1 MDFETREFDA
11 KSLQKTQ
18 EAWLK
23 DLDSTK
29 EISPVEVHKAIEF
42 IGEHAKYDD
51 VTKELVAYGIFEV
64 KKQVA
69 SAIMNVVVARAGRR
83 IVKLLDLNIRPLID
97 EASIAGKLDDS
108 TAVAQIYVQAIIG
121 TLDLGPKHKAGTV
134 KVYGRSAAFM
144 EVLKFVAAKIT
155 ERAAAEGYRVKAS
168 IEGRFLVLK
177 F

>member
-11 KSLQKTQ
+11 KSLHKTQ

-42 IGEHAKYDD
+42 INEHAKYDD
-51 VTKELVAYGIFEV
+51 VNKELIAYGIFEG

-69 SAIMNVVVARAGRR
+69 SAITNLVVSRTGRR
-83 IVKLLDLNIRPLID
+83 MVKMLDLNIRPSID
-97 EASIAGKLDDS
+97 QGAISGNLDASHAVRNLYVEA
-108 TAVAQIYVQAIIG
+108 VFG
-121 TLDLGPKHKAGTV
+121 TIDLTPKHGANTV

-144 EVLKFVAAKIT
+144 EVLKAVAEKIT
-155 ERAAAEGYRVKAS
+155 ERAESEGVDVKAA
-168 IEGRFLVLK
+168 IEGRFLAIK